1 MIDSC
6 GQSDKEMAPIF
17 RYGGYQ
23 TNPYAEEDAM
33 RSFIEKHRQKI
44 TGVISVFDR
53 IILKGYL
60 PISYPAVAERF
71 FALNNQLLV
80 TFKEFTS
87 QQTDALRTHAME
99 YAAQANRP
107 YEYLR
112 EHIRKEEHVR
122 AIAQRDGITDGL
134 ICVLAINEEN
144 HTFSLRRGKGR
155 PHLVRCS
162 PRCLTLYY
170 YFMDRHF
177 GLMHIRLSTWM
188 PFTIQVYVNGHDW
201 LARQLDAKH
210 IAYEQ
215 VDNAFVSIADSERAQ
230 KIADRFQRLPLEKI
244 LHAFANRV
252 NPLLKTILLGME
264 YYWVIDQAEYATD
277 VMFRDRAALKE
288 LYLNMQKHAAVCTQ
302 ADDIMKFMGRKLH
315 GSFRGTITTDAKE
328 RVDITRVKH
337 TVKGNWIKMYNKHGI
352 VLRIE
357 TVINRPREFRTFRLA
372 RRNSKGGGWVPLP
385 KRISSMSR
393 YAQIGLRA
401 NAGYLEA
408 LTEVDDPTPVYRSLD
423 RLCEPQTRTGQRVR
437 GLNPLRKK
445 DRELFEAVVRGEHF
459 INGFKASM
467 IAGRLGLVYPKE
479 PGERK
484 RLVARVNRKMRLL
497 RGHGLIARIPHS
509 QRYRITSVGMGM
521 MNAVIDLRE
530 HTLPEMLN
538 SAN

>member
-1 MIDSC
+1 MQ
-6 GQSDKEMAPIF
+6 G
-17 RYGGYQ
+17 
-23 TNPYAEEDAM
+23 
-33 RSFIEKHRQKI
+33 FIEKHHEKI

-60 PISYPAVAERF
+60 PISYPAAAEGF
-71 FALNNQLLV
+71 FARNNKLLM
-80 TFKEFTS
+80 TFKDFTS
-87 QQTDALRTHAME
+87 EQTDALRTHAMD
-99 YAAQANRP
+99 YAARANRP

-112 EHIRKEEHVR
+112 EHVRKEEYVR
-122 AIAQRDGITDGL
+122 EIAKRDGITDGL
-134 ICVLAINEEN
+134 ICVLAINEQN
-144 HTFSLRRGKGR
+144 HTFALRYGKGR
-155 PHLVRCS
+155 PRLARCS

-177 GLMHIRLSTWM
+177 GFMHVRLSTWM

-215 VDNAFVSIADSERAQ
+215 VDNAFVSIADPRKAQ
-230 KIADRFQRLPLEKI
+230 EIADHFQRLPLEGI
-244 LHAFANRV
+244 LHVFANRV
-252 NPLLKTILLGME
+252 NPLLKTILVGME

-288 LYLNMQKHAAVCTQ
+288 LYLNMQKHAAVCFQ
-302 ADDIMKFMGRKLH
+302 AEDIMSFMGRKLH
-315 GSFRGTITTDAKE
+315 GSFRGDITTDAKA

-337 TVKGNWIKMYNKHGI
+337 VVKGNWIKMYNKHGI

-357 TVINRPREFRTFRLA
+357 TVINRPQEFRTFRLS
-372 RRNSKGGGWVPLP
+372 RRGSKGGGWVPLP

-393 YAQIGLRA
+393 YAQIGSRA
-401 NAGYLEA
+401 NAAYLEA
-408 LTEVDDPTPVYRSLD
+408 LTEVDDPTTVYRKLD
-423 RLCEPQTRTGQRVR
+423 RLCEPQTQAGQRVR

-467 IAGRLGLVYPKE
+467 IAGRLGMKYPE
-479 PGERK
+479 DPLERK
-484 RLVARVNRKMRLL
+484 RQVARVNRKMRLL

-509 QRYRITSVGMGM
+509 QRYRVTSTGIGL
-521 MNAVIDLRE
+521 MNAVIDLRS
-530 HTLPEMLN
+530 HTLPREV
-538 SAN
+538 ANVN